1 MKKIR
6 LTENELKR
14 MIVNVMEQVADNN
27 PNEGGPNY
35 SLEEYKQMLDSRIEN
50 IYDSI
55 SDIIDLFHE
64 LSGDTSIDSEEKDY
78 LLDTMRGELDQLGV
92 SSLEYD
98 YADDYEQTIDMDH
111 EDTTGDMDNED
122 VTGDMD
128 DENQ

>member
-1 MKKIR
+1 MRTYEKSNTTKYNTMKKIR

-35 SLEEYKQMLDSRIEN
+35 SIDDYYQMFESKIQN
-50 IYDSI
+50 VHDSI
-55 SDIIDLFHE
+55 SDVINLYHE
-64 LSGDTSIDSEEKDY
+64 LSGDTSIDPEEKDGF
-78 LLDTMRGELDQLGV
+78 LFIIKTALTNLSVD
-92 SSLEYD
+92 S
-98 YADDYEQTIDMDH
+98 
-111 EDTTGDMDNED
+111 ED